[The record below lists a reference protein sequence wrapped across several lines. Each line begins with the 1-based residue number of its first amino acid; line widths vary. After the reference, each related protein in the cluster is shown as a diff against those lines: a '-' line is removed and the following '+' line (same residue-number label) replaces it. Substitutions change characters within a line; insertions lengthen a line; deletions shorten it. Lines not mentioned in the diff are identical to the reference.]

1 MTAMAKRETAADKLK
16 RRLEEEANTP
26 EVIEEALADTPLL
39 EDVEVEQKEEAS
51 FHGEDE
57 YTEIDDTNVDLSG
70 EKSEI
75 DPFDPENIGVYP
87 SDTLDLPDEN
97 PVVEEPDVFDNYD
110 RLKVEMALAGTMK
123 NPRVTAWSPIPS
135 MMLNY
140 FKATRPS
147 SDKTIS
153 SEINDI
159 LSDGLI
165 ERYPDL
171 HEAFQIVIN
180 ESDDLHITNF
190 KGIRRTR
197 PDVVDPMI
205 AEDPSP
211 IE

>member
-1 MTAMAKRETAADKLK
+1 MVKRETAADKLK
-16 RRLEEEANTP
+16 RRLEEEAKVS
-26 EVIEEALADTPLL
+26 EVIEEVPADTPLS
-39 EDVEVEQKEEAS
+39 EDVEVGEKEVVS
-51 FHGEDE
+51 LHSEDE
-57 YTEIDDTNVDLSG
+57 YTVIDDNDVDLSD
-70 EKSEI
+70 EKSEM
-75 DPFDPENIGVYP
+75 DPLDPENIGAD
-87 SDTLDLPDEN
+87 SNDTLDMPDED
-97 PVVEEPDVFDNYD
+97 PVVEELDVFDNYD
-110 RLKVEMALAGTMK
+110 RLKVEMALAGTIK

-135 MMLNY
+135 MILNY

-171 HEAFQIVIN
+171 YEAFQIVIN

-190 KGIRRTR
+190 KGIKRTR
-197 PDVVDPMI
+197 PDKVDSVI
-205 AEDPSP
+205 AEVLSP

>member
-1 MTAMAKRETAADKLK
+1 MAKRETAADKLK
-16 RRLEEEANTP
+16 RRLEEEGNTP
-26 EVIEEALADTPLL
+26 EIVEVEPADTPLL
-39 EDVEVEQKEEAS
+39 EDVEVGEKEVIS
-51 FHGEDE
+51 LHSEDE
-57 YTEIDDTNVDLSG
+57 YTVIDDNDVDLSD
-70 EKSEI
+70 EKSEM
-75 DPFDPENIGVYP
+75 DPLDPENI
-87 SDTLDLPDEN
+87 SADSNDTLDMPDED
-97 PVVEEPDVFDNYD
+97 PVVEVLDVFDNYD
-110 RLKVEMALAGTMK
+110 RLKVEMALAGTIK

-135 MMLNY
+135 MILNY

-171 HEAFQIVIN
+171 YEAFQIVIN

-190 KGIRRTR
+190 KGIKRTR
-197 PDVVDPMI
+197 PDKVDSVI
-205 AEDPSP
+205 VEVLSP

>member
-1 MTAMAKRETAADKLK
+1 MAKRETAADKLK
-16 RRLEEEANTP
+16 RRLEEEGNTP
-26 EVIEEALADTPLL
+26 EIVEVEPADTPLL
-39 EDVEVEQKEEAS
+39 EDVEVGEKEVIS
-51 FHGEDE
+51 LHSEDE
-57 YTEIDDTNVDLSG
+57 YTVIDDNDVDLSD
-70 EKSEI
+70 EKSEM
-75 DPFDPENIGVYP
+75 DSLYPENIGAD
-87 SDTLDLPDEN
+87 SNDTLDMPDED

-135 MMLNY
+135 MILNY

-171 HEAFQIVIN
+171 YEAFQRVIN
-180 ESDDLHITNF
+180 DSDDLHITNF

-197 PDVVDPMI
+197 PDVVDPVI